1 MLYTRAQK
9 RTMQMEEI
17 HELLKHSTAG
27 ERAWVIRFLRSR
39 QKYRDCARKGDG
51 DTMPPLP
58 PIPEEDDED

>member
-9 RTMQMEEI
+9 RAMQMEEI
-17 HELLKHSTAG
+17 HELLKNSTAG

-39 QKYRDCARKGDG
+39 QKYRDCAKTDA
-51 DTMPPLP
+51 MPPLP